1 MLPALPWN
9 HTRTGAPA
17 FGTHQPW
24 SLTPSAASKKTSSYS
39 KPEIRRGADEIRVGE
54 EDDALF
60 GIFQDHGGP
69 VGGKPD
75 ISDFKIENKD

>member
-1 MLPALPWN
+1 MW
-9 HTRTGAPA
+9 
-17 FGTHQPW
+17 
-24 SLTPSAASKKTSSYS
+24 
-39 KPEIRRGADEIRVGE
+39 VGE

-75 ISDFKIENKD
+75 HSDFKIVPQGPLAHP